1 MKREDIT
8 ALGVTDKDLIDKI
21 MDLHGGDVT
30 KLQNNITTL
39 TTDRDGLKTQLGE
52 VNTKL
57 AGYDPDWKVK
67 ADAAKAEAE
76 GKLASMQYE
85 FAAKDSISGL
95 KFTSESAKKA
105 FTADLTAKK
114 LPLQD
119 GKLLGL
125 DDFVKSYKTT
135 DPGAFASDVKPPK
148 FASTTPGPQENVK
161 TDHEKANAALRE
173 AFGRKE

>member
-1 MKREDIT
+1 MKTEDLT
-8 ALGVTDKDLIDKI
+8 ALGLTEDQAAKVFE
-21 MDLHGGDVT
+21 LHGKELNPLKNT
-30 KLQNNITTL
+30 ISTL
-39 TTDRDGLKTQLGE
+39 TTDRDGLKTQLDT
-52 VNTKL
+52 VNGKL
-57 AGYDPDWKVK
+57 SGYDPDWKTK
-67 ADAAKAEAE
+67 SDAAKAEAE

-148 FASTTPGPQENVK
+148 FASSTPGPQEDVK